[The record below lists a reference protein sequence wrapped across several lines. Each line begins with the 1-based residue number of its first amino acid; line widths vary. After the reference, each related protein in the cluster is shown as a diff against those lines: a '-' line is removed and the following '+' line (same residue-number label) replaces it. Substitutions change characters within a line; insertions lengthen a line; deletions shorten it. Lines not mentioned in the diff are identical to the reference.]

1 MLGVSHL
8 LISGTATSLFLGTAS
23 PTIIA
28 MGAIAG
34 LLPDIDIST
43 SPAGRVLPWVS
54 SFFEKRMPHRSCT
67 HSLVA
72 SAVVAAVAYG
82 VVLGVSDRFLNLAHA
97 VSIGYFFGWFADC
110 FTRGGVEM
118 FYPNPVRCVCPGN
131 RNLRLRTGS
140 NAEYFVL
147 VVLVAIALAV
157 FNINNSGGLFTQ
169 FNRLI
174 ASTSGVQH
182 IYNDSGSTHLIKAN
196 IKGVRTSDRA
206 PVQGNYTIIQSHG
219 SGFIVQ
225 SSTGKIYKAGTEA
238 DAQILVEEI
247 TADVGKPA
255 ITNIESLTL
264 EDEELGSA
272 IAQFNRAGAFV
283 FVSGQLTIDDPDSAK
298 LVSDPYQFSFIR
310 AAGGSVTLEAAP
322 LDAVTSR
329 LGEQFAIG
337 VLQIRIINAQTTA
350 STSLQSAAAQKRESD
365 QIKSRN
371 NTWG

>member
-1 MLGVSHL
+1 
-8 LISGTATSLFLGTAS
+8 
-23 PTIIA
+23 

-67 HSLVA
+67 HSLAA
-72 SAVVAAVAYG
+72 SGAIAIVGYG
-82 VVLGVSDRFLNLAHA
+82 VALFYPSFINLVHALN
-97 VSIGYFFGWFADC
+97 IGYFFGWFADC

-147 VVLVAIALAV
+147 VVLIAIALAV

-174 ASTSGVQH
+174 ASPSGVQH
-182 IYNDSGSTHLIKAN
+182 IYNESGSTHLIRAN

-206 PVQGNYTIIQSHG
+206 PVIGNYTIIQSHG
-219 SGFIVQ
+219 NGFIVQ
-225 SSTGKIYKAGTEA
+225 SSTGEIYKVGTET

-272 IAQFNRAGAFV
+272 IAQFNRVGAFV
-283 FVSGQLTIDDPDSAK
+283 FVSGQLTIDDPDSGK
-298 LVSDPYQFSFIR
+298 LASDPYQFSFIR
-310 AAGGSVTLEAAP
+310 QAGESVTLEAAP
-322 LDAVTSR
+322 LNVVTSR
-329 LGEQFAIG
+329 LGEQFATG
-337 VLQIRIINAQTTA
+337 QLQIRIINAAQALTNSNPQT
-350 STSLQSAAAQKRESD
+350 QSV
-365 QIKSRN
+365 
-371 NTWG
+371 

>member
-1 MLGVSHL
+1 
-8 LISGTATSLFLGTAS
+8 
-23 PTIIA
+23 
-28 MGAIAG
+28 
-34 LLPDIDIST
+34 
-43 SPAGRVLPWVS
+43 
-54 SFFEKRMPHRSCT
+54 MPHRSCT
-67 HSLVA
+67 HSLLA
-72 SAVVAAVAYG
+72 SAVVATVAYSVAYAG
-82 VVLGVSDRFLNLAHA
+82 SSRFLNLAHA

-147 VVLVAIALAV
+147 MVLVAIALAV

-206 PVQGNYTIIQSHG
+206 PVMGNYTIIQSHG

-225 SSTGKIYKAGTEA
+225 SATGEIYKAGTEA

-247 TADVGKPA
+247 TADVGRAA

-264 EDEELGSA
+264 EEEEIRAALA
-272 IAQFNRAGAFV
+272 PFNRTGTMV
-283 FVSGQLTIDDPDSAK
+283 FVSGQLSIDDPDSAG
-298 LVSDPYQFSFIR
+298 LTADPYQFSFIR
-310 AAGGSVTLEAAP
+310 QAGESVTLEAAP
-322 LDAVTSR
+322 LPIVTSR
-329 LGEQFAIG
+329 LGEQFATG
-337 VLQIRIINAQTTA
+337 ALQIRIINAQTTTN
-350 STSLQSAAAQKRESD
+350 TSFQS
-365 QIKSRN
+365 
-371 NTWG
+371 